1 MAIST
6 FNGGNI
12 SCGIIGG
19 SGLIQILVMNI
30 LTDAIFVL
38 LPVPI
43 IIKLQV
49 NRRTKLSLLF
59 ILSLG
64 LL

>member
-1 MAIST
+1 
-6 FNGGNI
+6 
-12 SCGIIGG
+12 
-19 SGLIQILVMNI
+19 MNI
-30 LTDAIFVL
+30 LTDAVFVL

-43 IIKLQV
+43 IVKLQV